1 MIEHRVLHCT
11 QFQKNKL
18 FYEIQYRKRD
28 CHVIFFMS
36 SERSFDLS
44 VSFVFL
50 STHHFLNPDYTFLL
64 HFLYEL
70 FLLRITKSVSFS
82 MLERWKRKTWEYFY
96 RAYVNIVVIFIELLF
111 ANRQDKATL
120 NLNRQSSF
128 IASSGYYQKSDVP
141 TKVNCFLLS
150 NNDDLLST
158 FNLRVKE

>member
-1 MIEHRVLHCT
+1 MQYFICHPNVLLIYLYH
-11 QFQKNKL
+11 
-18 FYEIQYRKRD
+18 
-28 CHVIFFMS
+28 
-36 SERSFDLS
+36 SFS
-44 VSFVFL
+44 CQ
-50 STHHFLNPDYTFLL
+50 HFLNPDYTFLL
-64 HFLYEL
+64 HCLYEL
-70 FLLRITKSVSFS
+70 FLLCRTKIISFS

-158 FNLRVKE
+158 FNLQVMK